1 MSCGRKP
8 TPADCCDGAEARATL
23 ASSHCRLIVFGSID
37 QAARRVRIVRIKQY
51 RCILE
56 R

>member
-1 MSCGRKP
+1 MRPEADAGRLLRRRGSDSNP
-8 TPADCCDGAEARATL
+8 RFRALPAD
-23 ASSHCRLIVFGSID
+23 RLDLID

>member
-8 TPADCCDGAEARATL
+8 KPADCCDGAEARATL
-23 ASSHCRLIVFGSID
+23 ASARCWLTVFGSID